1 MGTLTNLKKA
11 LLTSSQTALIPYD
24 LEAALNEELIRLQPL
39 LELMAVETAGG
50 KTHEYSLRTAHPQG
64 WFEGETTPM
73 NQLASTYERKSV
85 VLKIGRIWGGVTGFA
100 QAVDEPFI
108 NALAAELEGS
118 VQGMSDLFEYSI
130 LFGCANDT
138 TLYGGD
144 AYQTTGLLPWIFAN
158 ANATR
163 VYDAGGNKL
172 VLDDMDVLLAEVQ
185 QYRQTARDPYIFFM
199 SQRMKQVADGL
210 QSKVQLPLQTVELA
224 DGKIVMAA
232 YGGAPIF
239 ETNYLKPGT
248 TSPACTAVKA
258 AGGSLTAGDYKFR
271 ISSVTIY
278 GECVGGVT
286 SDTVTTETT
295 NLTANLSWT
304 PDADALLYM
313 IFRQTTSGSYYLID
327 IIAAKTY
334 DGAGTV
340 NGTVAAYVDNG
351 AKTPSAYVKPLE
363 AGEEQIV
370 LANRNPQRG
379 IKFLGRVDDMGR
391 QLNNLVSYIE
401 LARTKDTYDYMLKSY
416 FALLL
421 KYKNMAGV
429 IRHAKLS

>member
-1 MGTLTNLKKA
+1 
-11 LLTSSQTALIPYD
+11 
-24 LEAALNEELIRLQPL
+24 
-39 LELMAVETAGG
+39 
-50 KTHEYSLRTAHPQG
+50 
-64 WFEGETTPM
+64 
-73 NQLASTYERKSV
+73 
-85 VLKIGRIWGGVTGFA
+85 
-100 QAVDEPFI
+100 
-108 NALAAELEGS
+108 
-118 VQGMSDLFEYSI
+118 
-130 LFGCANDT
+130 
-138 TLYGGD
+138 
-144 AYQTTGLLPWIFAN
+144 
-158 ANATR
+158 
-163 VYDAGGNKL
+163 
-172 VLDDMDVLLAEVQ
+172 
-185 QYRQTARDPYIFFM
+185 
-199 SQRMKQVADGL
+199 
-210 QSKVQLPLQTVELA
+210 
-224 DGKIVMAA
+224 
-232 YGGAPIF
+232 
-239 ETNYLKPGT
+239 
-248 TSPACTAVKA
+248 
-258 AGGSLTAGDYKFR
+258 
-271 ISSVTIY
+271 
-278 GECVGGVT
+278 
-286 SDTVTTETT
+286 
-295 NLTANLSWT
+295 
-304 PDADALLYM
+304 M